1 MKAIPVIYEGIHFR
15 SKLEA
20 RWYIFMKK
28 LGWNVDYE
36 PEIEGVYRYQPDFII
51 YTDKGR
57 KCEFCNDMS
66 TSNYTPIYVEVK
78 PLNYLEEFFESKKY
92 EEDVKKITRS
102 GMLKHDLIVVGSVLF
117 NRGNSFAIR
126 FKGTRM
132 EFEDKPAHTDRWT
145 FLFSYT
151 SDTPPEIGA
160 TPDACSEYIRA
171 EGEPRG
177 YLFDWRLD
185 NEPSDPPCSTERAEK
200 FIETSWNKAWT
211 ELRWKGKEVK

>member
-1 MKAIPVIYEGIHFR
+1 MKAIPVIYEGIQFR

-28 LGWNVDYE
+28 LGWSIDYE
-36 PEIEGVYRYQPDFII
+36 PEVPDVIGYLPDFII
-51 YTDKGR
+51 YPDKAR
-57 KCEFCNDMS
+57 NCVFCKDMNNA
-66 TSNYTPIYVEVK
+66 NYTPIYVEVK

-117 NRGNSFAIR
+117 NKSRGNQNFAIR
-126 FKGTRM
+126 FKKEPDSENQR
-132 EFEDKPAHTDRWT
+132 T
-145 FLFSYT
+145 FMFSYT

-160 TPDACSEYIRA
+160 WYDCMEYIRA
-171 EGEPRG
+171 EGDPRG

-185 NEPSDPPCSTERAEK
+185 NEPSNPPSSTERAEK